1 MAYSYSQDDKTN
13 LGWFDKDNTKAT
25 LMAIEIA
32 EGRLRGLENLK
43 IQLRYPITAISG
55 RNGTGKSTLLACI
68 ACAFHNSSSCFKTLN
83 RKNPY
88 YTFSGF
94 FIQSSEEEP
103 LAYLHVRY

>member
-43 IQLRYPITAISG
+43 I
-55 RNGTGKSTLLACI
+55 
-68 ACAFHNSSSCFKTLN
+68 
-83 RKNPY
+83 
-88 YTFSGF
+88 
-94 FIQSSEEEP
+94 
-103 LAYLHVRY
+103 